1 MRTGLD
7 WFESRPREKVGS
19 SLEGFPRRKVHDT
32 RENQGSSDSS
42 RRVASRRRERN
53 QGGPERG
60 EPEEGGPERGE
71 PEEGEP
77 EQGGPERGE
86 PERGEPER
94 REPERGGPERGG
106 PEQGEPERGEPERGV
121 PEQGEPERGE
131 PERSVPEQGGPE
143 QGEEHFA
150 ARLRPNPDRPTGR
163 RHLRLEEVCGG
174 RLGKTWHPA
183 RCPAPQRHRTEV

>member
-94 REPERGGPERGG
+94 
-106 PEQGEPERGEPERGV
+106 
-121 PEQGEPERGE
+121 
-131 PERSVPEQGGPE
+131 SVPEQGGPE